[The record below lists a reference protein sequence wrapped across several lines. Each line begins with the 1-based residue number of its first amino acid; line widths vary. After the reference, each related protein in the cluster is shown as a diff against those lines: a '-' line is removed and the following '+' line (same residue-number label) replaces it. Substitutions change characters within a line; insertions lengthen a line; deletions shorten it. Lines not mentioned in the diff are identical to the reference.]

1 MFGKS
6 KKFSSPLQGGQEKF
20 ETIIGPQVEVHGH
33 LRVKE
38 SVRIDGTVIGDVQAA
53 LGQSVTVV
61 VGLTG
66 KVQGNILADFV
77 VVAGQVLG
85 NIEARE
91 RVELHPQSRVE
102 GDTRYASIA
111 IEHGATVLGLLL
123 HASDKAAP
131 IGAVISAMPAAS
143 PVVNSATKPS
153 ATGARTDARSG
164 VAGQ

>member
-1 MFGKS
+1 MFGKF
-6 KKFSSPLQGGQEKF
+6 KKLSSPLQGGQEKF
-20 ETIIGPQVEVHGH
+20 ETIIGPQAEVHGH

-53 LGQSVTVV
+53 QGQSVTVV
-61 VGLTG
+61 LGLAG
-66 KVQGNILADFV
+66 KVQGHIVADFV

-102 GDTRYASIA
+102 GDIRYASIA

-123 HASDKAAP
+123 HTSDKPASIAAA
-131 IGAVISAMPAAS
+131 I
-143 PVVNSATKPS
+143 PVVNLVTKPS
-153 ATGARTDARSG
+153 AAGARADA
-164 VAGQ
+164 AGK

>member
-6 KKFSSPLQGGQEKF
+6 KRFSSPLQGGQEKF
-20 ETIIGPQVEVHGH
+20 ETIIGPQVDVQGH

-38 SVRIDGTVIGDVQAA
+38 SVRIDGTVIGDVQAVP
-53 LGQSVTVV
+53 GQSVTVV
-61 VGLTG
+61 IGPTG
-66 KVQGNILADFV
+66 KVQGNIVADFV

-123 HASDKAAP
+123 HTSDKPAP
-131 IGAVISAMPAAS
+131 GLTAVPGSRD
-143 PVVNSATKPS
+143 V
-153 ATGARTDARSG
+153 RTDA
-164 VAGQ
+164 ADQ

>member
-6 KKFSSPLQGGQEKF
+6 KRFSSPLQGGPEKF
-20 ETIIGPQVEVHGH
+20 ETIIGPQVDVQGH

-38 SVRIDGTVIGDVQAA
+38 SVRIDGTVVGDVQAVP
-53 LGQSVTVV
+53 GQSVTVV
-61 VGLTG
+61 IGPTG
-66 KVQGNILADFV
+66 KVQGNIVADFV

-123 HASDKAAP
+123 HSSDKTAP
-131 IGAVISAMPAAS
+131 SL
-143 PVVNSATKPS
+143 SATPS
-153 ATGARTDARSG
+153 AKATRTDA
-164 VAGQ
+164 AGL